1 MNDDGRRMQAVQ
13 KIRPAFGLE
22 LRDVPEPSSPLPHEV
37 ILSVAATGVCGTD
50 LHIYEWTPGYEAMT
64 ARMPVTLGH
73 EFSGVVARVGPDVRG
88 LEVGTLVAVRP
99 SVVCGV
105 CAACSRGHAD
115 DCEKRTGIGITRDGA
130 LASVVRVPA
139 ENCVAV
145 PHGLDPCIAAL
156 AEPMTVSAESIA
168 TGEVRAGSRV
178 LILGPGN
185 IGQGAALFAREAGAA
200 KIVVAGRHDAPR
212 LGVLQKL
219 GFTDLVDVGDTPL
232 HSALAPH
239 LAGGRFDVVIEAT
252 GAPAIVQPALDVLR
266 TRGILV
272 VVGIHAK
279 PATIDLTR
287 LVRAQQQI
295 RGSYRAPRATWPAVI
310 AFLGRN
316 ASLVDAMITHRLPL
330 HRAIEG
336 IELSRTREASKVVI
350 VP

>member
-1 MNDDGRRMQAVQ
+1 MNDFGRRMQAVQ

-22 LRDVPEPSSPLPHEV
+22 LRDVPEPASPLPDEV

-73 EFSGVVARVGPDVRG
+73 EFSGVVARIGTDVRE

-105 CAACSRGHAD
+105 CPACTSGRAD

-145 PHGLDPCIAAL
+145 PHDLDPCIAAL

-168 TGEVRAGSRV
+168 TGEVHAGSRV

-200 KIVVAGRHDAPR
+200 KIVVAGRDDAPR
-212 LGVLQKL
+212 LRVLQKL

-232 HSALAPH
+232 QSALAPH
-239 LAGGRFDVVIEAT
+239 LAEGKFDVVIEAT

-266 TRGILV
+266 RRGILV
-272 VVGIHAK
+272 IVGIHAR
-279 PATIDLTR
+279 PAAIDLTR

-295 RGSYRAPRATWPAVI
+295 RGSYRTPRATWPVVI
-310 AFLGRN
+310 EFLGRH

-330 HRAIEG
+330 QRAIEG
-336 IELSRTREASKVVI
+336 IELSRTRAASKVVI